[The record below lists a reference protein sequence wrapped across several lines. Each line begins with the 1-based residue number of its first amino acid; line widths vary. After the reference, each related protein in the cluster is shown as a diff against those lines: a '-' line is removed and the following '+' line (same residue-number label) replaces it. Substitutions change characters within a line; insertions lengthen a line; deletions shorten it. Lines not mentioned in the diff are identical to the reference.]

1 MYSRHM
7 SQLAEKIALDAIDRK
22 LVALLVDDARMTY
35 QELGRAVRLSANT
48 TADRVRRLHS
58 SGVIRGY
65 HAAID
70 HRAVGRPLNLISEL
84 RLREGYDNAE
94 FDRNL
99 AAIPQ
104 IVEAFRTTGEYDYQI
119 RLACTGIDEFE
130 HILAILKGEHGVRE
144 VRTRLLLHD
153 IPMPAARI
161 LDPPAGPKGLSS

>member
-1 MYSRHM
+1 MYRRPM
-7 SQLAEKIALDAIDRK
+7 SYLVEKITIDAIDRK

-48 TADRVRRLHS
+48 TADRARRLRS

-70 HRAVGRPLNLISEL
+70 HRVIGRPLMLISDL

-94 FDRNL
+94 FHRNL
-99 AAIPQ
+99 ATIPQ
-104 IVEAFRTTGEYDYQI
+104 IVEAFRMTGEYDYQI
-119 RLACTGIDEFE
+119 RLACPRTDEIGGI
-130 HILAILKGEHGVRE
+130 LSVLKGEPGVRE
-144 VRTRLLLHD
+144 VRPRLLLHD

-161 LDPPAGPKGLSS
+161 LDLAARSKR

>member
-1 MYSRHM
+1 MSR
-7 SQLAEKIALDAIDRK
+7 SVEKIAIDAIDRK

-48 TADRVRRLHS
+48 TADRVRRLRS

-70 HRAVGRPLNLISEL
+70 HRAIGRPLNLISDL

-94 FDRNL
+94 FHRNL
-99 AAIPQ
+99 ATIPQ

-119 RLACTGIDEFE
+119 RLACTGTDDFE

-161 LDPPAGPKGLSS
+161 LDLPARSKGLSS